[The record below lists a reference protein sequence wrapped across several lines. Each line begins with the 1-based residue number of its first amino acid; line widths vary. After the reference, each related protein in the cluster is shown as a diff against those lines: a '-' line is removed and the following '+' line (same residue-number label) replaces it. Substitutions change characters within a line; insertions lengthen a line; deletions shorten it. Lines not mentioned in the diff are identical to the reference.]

1 VRDNRWMLFAL
12 PDYDLACAHVISQV
26 TKDIARAS
34 DPVLSQIKV
43 VPMKSTVSSVV
54 ETRGDMALDLPA
66 EPIGFELGV
75 KAEDVRAGNFEAL
88 QVKLV
93 DAAEGYAE
101 QLSKLLY
108 GSLDKITTATGNTT
122 DAEGQP
128 FSFEMLYET
137 LDKIEWTLDENDEL
151 STPSLVMHPDM
162 ASKLPQP
169 TPEQVKMIEEL
180 KARKLEELLARRRSR
195 RIS

>member
-1 VRDNRWMLFAL
+1 MPFAL
-12 PDYDLACAHVISQV
+12 PEYDLACIHVISHV
-26 TKDIARAS
+26 TKDVARAS

-54 ETRGDMALDLPA
+54 EMRGEMALDLPA
-66 EPIGFELGV
+66 EPVGFELGV
-75 KAEDVRAGNFEAL
+75 QAEEVRDGNFEVL

-93 DAAEGYAE
+93 EAADGYAE
-101 QLSKLLY
+101 QLAKMFY
-108 GSLDKITTATGNTT
+108 GNLGKITTATGNTL
-122 DAEGQP
+122 DAGGRP
-128 FSFEMLYET
+128 LTFEMLYGM

-162 ASKLPQP
+162 ASKLPKP

-180 KARKLEELLARRRSR
+180 KARKLEELLAKRRRR
-195 RIS
+195 RLS